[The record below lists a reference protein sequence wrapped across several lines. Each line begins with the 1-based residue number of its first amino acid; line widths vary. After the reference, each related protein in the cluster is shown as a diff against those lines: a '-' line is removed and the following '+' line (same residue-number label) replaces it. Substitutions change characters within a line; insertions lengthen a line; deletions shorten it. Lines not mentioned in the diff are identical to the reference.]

1 MKVFALVVN
10 LIVNV
15 FAINF
20 ALIPDEDLMSN
31 SVQML
36 ETSPSLI
43 VNSNQGIFTLG
54 NTYLGSEFA
63 NKNIKID
70 QMIKKTLHS
79 PIATIRKSWIKG
91 TRKGHVSLFI
101 LFSDGKCEQLEWF
114 PVNVSTDIGEDPAG
128 EVHLHFDVDDSNC
141 QNADSFLGIP
151 DSLDNVPVWLANS
164 ANKLGSKK
172 SVDLVRWN
180 KDDHQEAGQ
189 QLIRRHVYN
198 ALLKEANR
206 FKDEEKYSCSS
217 FVNNVWADVTGHK
230 SVNDDI
236 MLLIIKSAEKLRM
249 KTGPIIGKMLK
260 NFKKLRP
267 NQTSFIN

>member
-1 MKVFALVVN
+1 MKVFALVFN
-10 LIVNV
+10 LIVNG
-15 FAINF
+15 FAIHV

-36 ETSPSLI
+36 ESSPSVI

-70 QMIKKTLHS
+70 QMIRKTLHS
-79 PIATIRKSWIKG
+79 PIATIRKSWIKA

-101 LFSDGKCEQLEWF
+101 LFSDGKCEQLEWL
-114 PVNVSTDIGEDPAG
+114 PVNVSTYLLGEDPAG
-128 EVHLHFDVDDSNC
+128 EVHLHFDLDDSNC

-151 DSLDNVPVWLANS
+151 DSLDNVPVWLADS
-164 ANKLGSKK
+164 TIKLGSKK
-172 SVDLVRWN
+172 SGDLVRWK
-180 KDDHQEAGQ
+180 KDDHQEADQ
-189 QLIRRHVYN
+189 QLIRRQMYN

-206 FKDEEKYSCSS
+206 FKDEQKYSCSS

-230 SVNDDI
+230 FVNDDI
-236 MLLIIKSAEKLRM
+236 MLLIIKSAEKLHVPSC
-249 KTGPIIGKMLK
+249 TTDDVIIDGHC
-260 NFKKLRP
+260 
-267 NQTSFIN
+267 